1 MPYITSIEQLGFN
14 RGLQQGIEQGIEK
27 GMQQGI
33 EKGMQQG
40 IEKGIEQG
48 LQQLRSVV
56 PMLLT
61 AKFGELP
68 EDVLTKVQSI
78 REPEMLS
85 QLSLRVMTSASLHDF
100 MQFFP
105 ND

>member
-1 MPYITSIEQLGFN
+1 
-14 RGLQQGIEQGIEK
+14 
-27 GMQQGI
+27 
-33 EKGMQQG
+33 
-40 IEKGIEQG
+40 
-48 LQQLRSVV
+48 
-56 PMLLT
+56 MLLT

>member
-14 RGLQQGIEQGIEK
+14 RGLQQGIE
-27 GMQQGI
+27 
-33 EKGMQQG
+33 
-40 IEKGIEQG
+40 KGIEQG
-48 LQQLRSVV
+48 IEQLRSVV
-56 PMLLT
+56 LTLLT

-78 REPEMLS
+78 REPETLS